1 MRRAEWRGC
10 SLVVLVV
17 VVGSCK
23 GDKGLGVLFRCKSKL
38 TRSVLDSGG

>member
-1 MRRAEWRGC
+1 M
-10 SLVVLVV
+10 VV
-17 VVGSCK
+17 VVVRGRAR